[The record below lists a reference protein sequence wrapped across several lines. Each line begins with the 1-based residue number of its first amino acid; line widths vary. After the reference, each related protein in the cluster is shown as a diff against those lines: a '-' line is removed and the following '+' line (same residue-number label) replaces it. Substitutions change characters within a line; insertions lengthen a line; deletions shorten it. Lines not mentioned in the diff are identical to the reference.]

1 MELDQKLDD
10 GGGEAVVDPGARFN
24 CQGPLTEHPV
34 HHSTDRLEVGAQVKP
49 PAKGV
54 EILQQSGASNRI
66 LGGPDGY
73 KNH

>member
-10 GGGEAVVDPGARFN
+10 GGREAVVDPGARFN

-49 PAKGV
+49 PVK
-54 EILQQSGASNRI
+54 EIL
-66 LGGPDGY
+66 
-73 KNH
+73 